1 MRGGSMMGRSEGL
14 KMRINRARKRG
25 VHVQASLFRNSEMA
39 VQKWAQQLQQHDKK
53 QQHSPKR
60 DA

>member
-1 MRGGSMMGRSEGL
+1 MIGISEGL

-39 VQKWAQQLQQHDKK
+39 VQERAQQLQQHDKK

-60 DA
+60 DAWGCT

>member
-1 MRGGSMMGRSEGL
+1 MIGISEGL

-39 VQKWAQQLQQHDKK
+39 VQERAQQLRQHDEK

-60 DA
+60 DAWGCT